1 MNVFS
6 ALRIAVEALFVN
18 KFRSFLTSLGIIIG
32 IMSVIA
38 MVAAGSGAKEALD
51 DRLDSVGKNLII
63 IRPGGRGPAGIVTQ
77 LAPLTAE
84 DIKALRDDQALK
96 RYVTG
101 VAESQLMPLS
111 MVSTTTGHHAT
122 SLVGVA
128 PDMFSVR
135 NWKLSGGRLLI
146 HADQKKSAAV
156 CVIGETVRKK
166 LFPYKKIPLGE
177 RLRIGNVRLEVV
189 GVLQSKGRSPMGQDQ
204 DDQVFLP
211 LSTLQDRIA
220 QERRISI
227 VVAAARTLDTIEV
240 ATKRITEVLRVQ
252 HRLRPTDKED
262 FDVSSVQEL
271 SSLAIFLTNTLNIL
285 VVVIASISLV
295 VGGIGIMNIMLVSV
309 TERTREI
316 GIRMAVGATPNNV
329 RNQFLIESVMLS
341 LVGGTLGVLLG
352 VLIAAAI
359 AQLLRWPF
367 HIEPFY
373 IGLAFGVSAL
383 VGIFFGYYPA
393 VKASRLDPIEALR
406 YE

>member
-1 MNVFS
+1 MNIFS
-6 ALRIAVEALFVN
+6 SLRIALEALFVN

-84 DIKALRDDQALK
+84 DIQALRNDATLK
-96 RYVTG
+96 HLVTG

-111 MVSTTTGHHAT
+111 MVSTNTGHHAT

-128 PDMFSVR
+128 PEMFTVR
-135 NWKLSGGRLLI
+135 NWKLSAGRLLNQ
-146 HADQKKSAAV
+146 ADQKKSASV

-166 LFPYKKIPLGE
+166 LFPNKKAPLGE
-177 RLRIGNVRLEVV
+177 RLRIGNIRIEVV

-204 DDQVFLP
+204 DDQIFLP
-211 LSTLQDRIA
+211 LSTLQDKIA

-227 VVAAARTLDTIEV
+227 VVAGAKSLDTIEP
-240 ATKRITEVLRVQ
+240 ATKRITEVLRTQ
-252 HRLRPTDKED
+252 HRLRPETKDD

-271 SSLAIFLTNTLNIL
+271 SSLAVFLTNTLNIL

-316 GIRMAVGATPNNV
+316 GIRMAVGATPSNV
-329 RNQFLIESVMLS
+329 RNQFLIESVVLS
-341 LVGGTLGVLLG
+341 LVGGTVGVLLG
-352 VLIAAAI
+352 VAIAALIAHF
-359 AQLLRWPF
+359 LHWPF
-367 HIEPFY
+367 HIDPFY
-373 IGLAFGVSAL
+373 VILAFCVSAL
-383 VGIFFGYYPA
+383 VGVFFGFYPA
-393 VKASRLDPIEALR
+393 AKASQLDPIEALR

>member
-1 MNVFS
+1 MNLFS
-6 ALRIAVEALFVN
+6 PLRIALEALFVN

-32 IMSVIA
+32 IMAVIA
-38 MVAAGSGAKEALD
+38 MVAAGSGAKAALD

-77 LAPLTAE
+77 LAPITSE
-84 DIKALRDDQALK
+84 DIQALRDDPALK
-96 RYVTG
+96 RLISG

-111 MVSTTTGHHAT
+111 MVATSSGHHAT

-128 PDMFSVR
+128 PDMFTVR
-135 NWKLSGGRLLI
+135 NWKLEAGRFFT
-146 HADQKKSAAV
+146 HADQKKAASV

-166 LFPYKKIPLGE
+166 LFPNKKAPMGE
-177 RLRIGNVRLEVV
+177 RIRVGVARLEVI

-204 DDQVFLP
+204 DDQIFVP
-211 LSTLQDRIA
+211 LSTLQDKIA

-227 VVAAARTLDTIEV
+227 VVAASRSQDTIE
-240 ATKRITEVLRVQ
+240 AAGKRITEVLRNQ
-252 HRLRPTDKED
+252 HRLRPEMKDD

-271 SSLAIFLTNTLNIL
+271 SSLAVFLANTLNIL

-316 GIRMAVGATPNNV
+316 GIRMAVGATPSNV

-341 LVGGTLGVLLG
+341 LVGGTIGVLLG
-352 VLIAAAI
+352 VAIAASI
-359 AQLLRWPF
+359 AHMLDWPF
-367 HIEPFY
+367 YIEPFY
-373 IGLAFGVSAL
+373 VGLAFGVSVL